1 MKSFIDSLRHA
12 CKVPNAD
19 QPFACADLMYLAT
32 LLDTLA
38 GLKQGS
44 VLRAVGGEFLGG
56 KEEGGRRGFTGD
68 WPLAAAFH
76 VYENGL

>member
-1 MKSFIDSLRHA
+1 MKSFSDSLRHA
-12 CKVPNAD
+12 CKVPNTD

-32 LLDTLA
+32 LMDLLV
-38 GLKQGS
+38 GLHQGS
-44 VLRAVGGEFLGG
+44 LLRAARGEFGG
-56 KEEGGRRGFTGD
+56 DGGGGQPTFTGD